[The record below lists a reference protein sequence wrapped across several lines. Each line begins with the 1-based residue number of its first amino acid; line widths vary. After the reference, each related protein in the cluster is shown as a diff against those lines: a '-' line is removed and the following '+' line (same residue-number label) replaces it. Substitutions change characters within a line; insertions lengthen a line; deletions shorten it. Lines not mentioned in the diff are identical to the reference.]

1 MYRYIYIYIH
11 FESRPYLHVVQ
22 SLASF
27 EPCFR
32 SGAGRCKKKRQEE
45 SRTRWM
51 LGICNS
57 PHAAAWLK
65 VYRLPSAAVNP
76 PRLTASMDDG
86 RHRGLGKL
94 VFDKVRALGFRDCLF
109 PCWPFDTQHALAKHF
124 FLDRRSNR
132 ATDGCL
138 GALTDCY
145 CELDKR
151 TLNASAHI
159 RDDPVMNGKKI

>member
-1 MYRYIYIYIH
+1 MYRYIYIH

-32 SGAGRCKKKRQEE
+32 SGAERCKKKRGKKSQGHGGCWAFATH
-45 SRTRWM
+45 RM
-51 LGICNS
+51 QPPG
-57 PHAAAWLK
+57 LK
-65 VYRLPSAAVNP
+65 FIDWPWQACLRQGA
-76 PRLTASMDDG
+76 R
-86 RHRGLGKL
+86 
-94 VFDKVRALGFRDCLF
+94 LGFRDCLF

>member
-1 MYRYIYIYIH
+1 M
-11 FESRPYLHVVQ
+11 Q
-22 SLASF
+22 
-27 EPCFR
+27 
-32 SGAGRCKKKRQEE
+32 KKKRQEE

-94 VFDKVRALGFRDCLF
+94 VFDKVRASDSGTAC
-109 PCWPFDTQHALAKHF
+109 
-124 FLDRRSNR
+124 FLV
-132 ATDGCL
+132 GL
-138 GALTDCY
+138 LT
-145 CELDKR
+145 LS
-151 TLNASAHI
+151 TL
-159 RDDPVMNGKKI
+159 